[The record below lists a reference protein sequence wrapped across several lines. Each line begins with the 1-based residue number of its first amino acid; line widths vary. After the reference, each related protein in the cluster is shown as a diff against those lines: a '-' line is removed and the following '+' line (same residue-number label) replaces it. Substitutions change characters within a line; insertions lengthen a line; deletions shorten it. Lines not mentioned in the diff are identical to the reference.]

1 MYNPAINRGGAAPSS
16 APAASASPSLNP
28 FGAATPALP
37 TPAAAEPTTN
47 GTGGGPGKRGS
58 RGGKAAAAAAPAS
71 LSLLQR
77 LDGGP
82 KGQSVVGGSLAAR
95 LSGGAFGA
103 PSAKAAPTQT
113 RALRENGGGGGGVG
127 PQRTRARPPVE
138 RMRADL
144 IDPPPAPAPRRQPA
158 PVVAPPPPPP
168 PPTSIKHRAAPPST
182 AVIVRN
188 LAEGTTAEDV
198 EAAFNEFG
206 EIVSCEMDQAATGG
220 KLSARVA
227 FRLLGD
233 AERAVKRLQ
242 CVCLS
247 SSPSTYCDG
256 LSPRLS
262 LLGSS

>member
-1 MYNPAINRGGAAPSS
+1 MYNPTVNRGGAAPSS
-16 APAASASPSLNP
+16 APVISTSPSLNP

-37 TPAAAEPTTN
+37 TPAVAAEPTIN
-47 GTGGGPGKRGS
+47 GAGKRGP

-77 LDGGP
+77 IGGGP
-82 KGQSVVGGSLAAR
+82 KAQSVVGGALAAR

-113 RALRENGGGGGGVG
+113 RAQRENGGGGGGGVG

-144 IDPPPAPAPRRQPA
+144 IDPAPAPAPRRQPA

-242 CVCLS
+242 CVC
-247 SSPSTYCDG
+247 
-256 LSPRLS
+256 
-262 LLGSS
+262 